1 MDSLQWGL
9 LVLGALVLLGVVAY
23 NLWTMRRNHVRR
35 GAVRMPDAGA
45 GAMDQRR
52 DPELFDGSEVSA
64 GGPPSDSLHTG
75 QDDGDDGFPD
85 TRPVPGEEDDPIARL
100 AQSAPPE
107 RRAALDPLIDVL
119 APLALE
125 QPVSGEAVLAALPPS
140 RRVGT
145 KPFAIEGQRA
155 GTLDWEMPRPGQRY
169 TALQAGVQLANRAG
183 ALNEIEFSEFVVK
196 TQALADHLG
205 AAPDFPDMMQEVA
218 RARELDQ
225 FASAHDAQLSF
236 TIRAL
241 RVAWSPGYLMQ
252 HAVQQGFMAGALP
265 GRLVMPASVPGQ
277 APVLVLQFET
287 QAALADDPEQSVL
300 RQCQLTLDVAHVPRE
315 EQAFGRLR
323 QAAQALAQ
331 GMEGVVTDDMGQA
344 LDTGTMDRIGA
355 DLEQLYDALEA
366 RDLKA
371 GSALARRLFS

>member
-23 NLWTMRRNHVRR
+23 NLWTTRRNSVRR
-35 GAVRMPDAGA
+35 GSVRMPDAGTA
-45 GAMDQRR
+45 PLDQRR
-52 DPELFDGSEVSA
+52 DPELFDGSEVTTGDAPEGSHA
-64 GGPPSDSLHTG
+64 GL
-75 QDDGDDGFPD
+75 QEADDGFPD
-85 TRPVPGEEDDPIARL
+85 THPVPGEEDDPITRL
-100 AQSAPPE
+100 TQSALPE

-155 GTLDWEMPRPGQRY
+155 GTQEWEMPRPGQRY

-205 AAPDFPDMMQEVA
+205 ASPDFPDMMQEVA

-236 TIRAL
+236 TLRTL

-315 EQAFGRLR
+315 EQAFARMR
-323 QAAQALAQ
+323 SAAQALAR
-331 GMEGVVTDDMGQA
+331 GMEGVVTDDMGQP
-344 LDTGTMDRIGA
+344 LDTATMDRIGA
-355 DLEQLYDALEA
+355 DLEVLYDALEA
-366 RDLKA
+366 RDLTA